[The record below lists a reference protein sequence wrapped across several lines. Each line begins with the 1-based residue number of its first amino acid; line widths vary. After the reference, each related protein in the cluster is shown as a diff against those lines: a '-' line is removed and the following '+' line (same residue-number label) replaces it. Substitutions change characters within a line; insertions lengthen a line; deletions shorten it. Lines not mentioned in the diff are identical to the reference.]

1 VQSPLDA
8 ARKRWILALTCLAQ
22 FMVILDISVVNVAL
36 PSIRKD
42 LGFSAVDLQWV
53 VNAYTLT
60 FAGFLLLGGRAADLL
75 GRRRVFVAG
84 LLLFAAA
91 SLAGGLSTSQG
102 MLTAARAVQGLGG
115 AVVAPATLAIITT
128 TFDEGY
134 ERNRALGYWGAMGAV
149 GGSTGVLLGG
159 VLTQLLGWQWILFI
173 NVPVGVLGA
182 MGAMRFISE
191 STRTAAGE
199 RHFDVAGALSVT
211 AGLVL
216 LTFAIVRTD
225 VNGWT
230 SAPTLEVAGA
240 GLALLV
246 LFVFIE
252 RRAPRPLI
260 PLGIFRSRTLTAANL
275 VVFLLGC
282 SVFAMWYFVSL
293 YLQQVL
299 GYTPIETGLCFLP
312 MTGAIIV
319 ASTFAARLS
328 ARLGPGP
335 ILTLGMTLLRQRRPS
350 RRRRHHDG
358 PRAVLRAR
366 HHRGRSGRPALGGRA
381 GLGPGQHLAPGRR
394 LAGAGRARDDRD
406 PAHERPRWRPRPRRE
421 RAHRRLPARLRGRR
435 DVRVRRRA
443 DRARRARAGPPPAA
457 AGPTAGA
464 GARRRLTASACA
476 RPARTAA

>member
-1 VQSPLDA
+1 MQSE
-8 ARKRWILALTCLAQ
+8 RKGLVLALCCLAQ
-22 FMVILDISVVNVAL
+22 FMVILDVSVVNVAL
-36 PSIRKD
+36 PSIRED

-102 MLTAARAVQGLGG
+102 MLTVARAVQGLGG

-159 VLTQLLGWQWILFI
+159 VL
-173 NVPVGVLGA
+173 
-182 MGAMRFISE
+182 
-191 STRTAAGE
+191 
-199 RHFDVAGALSVT
+199 SVT

-225 VNGWT
+225 VNGWA
-230 SAPTLEVAGA
+230 SAATLEVAGA

-246 LFVFIE
+246 LFLFIE
-252 RRAPRPLI
+252 RRAPRPLV

-299 GYTPIETGLCFLP
+299 GYTPIETGLSFLP
-312 MTGAIIV
+312 MTGAIII
-319 ASTFAARLS
+319 ASTFAGRLS
-328 ARLGPGP
+328 ARFGPGP
-335 ILTLGMTLLRQRRPS
+335 VLAIGMTLIGVGMLLFTGISPGGS
-350 RRRRHHDG
+350 YVGDVLLPG
-358 PRAVLRAR
+358 VITTTGLGFSFVPVTIAAVMGVAR
-366 HHRGRSGRPALGGRA
+366 SDA
-381 GLGPGQHLAPGRR
+381 GL
-394 LAGAGRARDDRD
+394 
-406 PAHERPRWRPRPRRE
+406 
-421 RAHRRLPARLRGRR
+421 
-435 DVRVRRRA
+435 
-443 DRARRARAGPPPAA
+443 
-457 AGPTAGA
+457 
-464 GARRRLTASACA
+464 
-476 RPARTAA
+476 